1 MPLKLRGS
9 LARSLPRRK
18 DVASKTPNPC
28 PSCTRNFSTRR
39 STNSHALSSTLLRT
53 QTPLQT
59 RLRNPVPRLQSLA
72 SAALYST
79 APSTAHTARHVPP
92 RLREL
97 YESLAHIQSVAPEEV
112 NLSRLQLALRGLES
126 EEPLLRV
133 AVLGLNDVAAAR
145 KLVRLLLADPLK
157 GREDWEDMLDEL
169 SENGDLEKGLLIR
182 YGEASGS
189 ISNYLVPTI
198 SVPSQILKKGN
209 LEILVTSLGT
219 GADASGAQLSADTFL
234 VPTVTIQTSHTG
246 RHNVVR
252 YPVHRSIVCAEGV
265 DGLLAY
271 SGLLS
276 QSDLRNEAGSIYA
289 AIELGE
295 SGPNIN
301 DNRISF
307 VDTNKADEALAKFR
321 ESVRNAALYER
332 GWNSS
337 GIQPVIEWLS
347 SARAN
352 EGTLDPSLRSLISS
366 LIDSAEQGV
375 AARETKRLQE
385 QEEASV
391 PEHVRAS
398 LDQTVST
405 WAEKSHTE
413 LRSALEEGFA
423 TKKWR
428 GLAWWKLF
436 WRVDDVGMITSE
448 ILQEKYLRRAE
459 KDVIYTSGQLEQTG
473 LQVQEQ
479 PQPQEPA
486 EQTTPESQNLETT
499 SAPEKPEEPATAET
513 EKTPS
518 NVAVSLVEPP
528 TEAEGR
534 EPTPW
539 PTQIP
544 LSRKTLL
551 ENTVPSLQAMAQ
563 RLVLFSISTT
573 SLTSAL
579 SVLTYVSFSTA
590 GIYETCTIAA
600 VGLIYSLRR
609 QQTKWER
616 ARAFWEDEVRDTGRT
631 ALRETEGQ
639 LRRSVWESGK
649 VQLPPAVTVQDA
661 RRAIE
666 RAREALRNVH

>member
-18 DVASKTPNPC
+18 DVALETPTPC
-28 PSCTRNFSTRR
+28 PSCARNVSTRR
-39 STNSHALSSTLLRT
+39 STNQHALFSSPLLRT
-53 QTPLQT
+53 HTPIQT
-59 RLRNPVPRLQSLA
+59 RLRKPVPRLQSLA
-72 SAALYST
+72 NTVLYST

-97 YESLAHIQSVAPEEV
+97 YESLAHIQSAAPEEV

-169 SENGDLEKGLLIR
+169 SENGDLERGLLIR
-182 YGEASGS
+182 YGEVSES
-189 ISNYLVPTI
+189 ISNHLVPTI

-246 RHNVVR
+246 RHNMVR

-289 AIELGE
+289 AIELGG
-295 SGPNIN
+295 SGPNVN

-398 LDQTVST
+398 LDQTVSA

-413 LRSALEEGFA
+413 LHSALEEGFA

-459 KDVIYTSGQLEQTG
+459 KDVIYTAGQLQQAG

-479 PQPQEPA
+479 PQEPA
-486 EQTTPESQNLETT
+486 EQTAPGSQNQEIT
-499 SAPEKPEEPATAET
+499 SGPENPEEPATAET
-513 EKTPS
+513 DKKPES
-518 NVAVSLVEPP
+518 VAVSLVEPP
-528 TEAEGR
+528 KEEQ
-534 EPTPW
+534 EPRPW

-544 LSRKTLL
+544 SSRNTLL
-551 ENTVPSLQAMAQ
+551 ETTVPSLQAMAQ
-563 RLVLFSISTT
+563 RLVLFSISTA

-609 QQTKWER
+609 QQTKWES
-616 ARAFWEDEVRDTGRT
+616 ARAFWEEEVRDTGRT

-639 LRRSVWESGK
+639 LRKSVRESGK
-649 VQLPPAVTVQDA
+649 VQLPPAVAAQEA
-661 RRAIE
+661 RAAIE

>member
-1 MPLKLRGS
+1 M
-9 LARSLPRRK
+9 
-18 DVASKTPNPC
+18 
-28 PSCTRNFSTRR
+28 RR
-39 STNSHALSSTLLRT
+39 SNSHQHALSSPLLRM
-53 QTPLQT
+53 QTPL
-59 RLRNPVPRLQSLA
+59 PRLPSLA
-72 SAALYST
+72 NTVLYST

-157 GREDWEDMLDEL
+157 GREDWEDILNEL
-169 SENGDLEKGLLIR
+169 SENGDLERGLLIR
-182 YGEASGS
+182 YGEVSES
-189 ISNYLVPTI
+189 ISNHLVPTI
-198 SVPSQILKKGN
+198 SVPSQILKKDN
-209 LEILVTSLGT
+209 LEILVTSLGA

-252 YPVHRSIVCAEGV
+252 YPVHRSIVCVEGV

-271 SGLLS
+271 SGLLA

-289 AIELGE
+289 AIELGG
-295 SGPNIN
+295 SGPNVD

-347 SARAN
+347 SARAK
-352 EGTLDPSLRSLISS
+352 EGTLDPSLRSLIAS

-375 AARETKRLQE
+375 VAREMKGLQE

-398 LDQTVST
+398 LDQTVSA

-413 LRSALEEGFA
+413 LRGALEEGFA

-436 WRVDDVGMITSE
+436 WRVDDVSMITSE
-448 ILQEKYLRRAE
+448 ILQEMYLRRAE
-459 KDVIYTSGQLEQTG
+459 KDVIYTAGQLEQAG
-473 LQVQEQ
+473 LQVQNQVQEQ
-479 PQPQEPA
+479 A
-486 EQTTPESQNLETT
+486 APETQDEETT
-499 SAPEKPEEPATAET
+499 NAPEKTEDAAAIET
-513 EKTPS
+513 DKDPK
-518 NVAVSLVEPP
+518 NVAVAVVEPAK
-528 TEAEGR
+528 EE
-534 EPTPW
+534 EPVPW

-544 LSRKTLL
+544 QSRKTLL
-551 ENTVPSLQAMAQ
+551 ETTVPSLQAMAQ

-579 SVLTYVSFSTA
+579 SILTFVSFPTA
-590 GIYETCTIAA
+590 SIYETCTIAA

-609 QQTKWER
+609 QQRKWEA
-616 ARAFWEDEVRDTGRT
+616 ARAFWEDEVRDNGRT
-631 ALRETEGQ
+631 ALRETEEQ
-639 LRRSVWESGK
+639 LRRS
-649 VQLPPAVTVQDA
+649 
-661 RRAIE
+661 
-666 RAREALRNVH
+666 